1 MSGGVNGSV
10 QASAGAGPALKR
22 VLRRAAAASPFFTG
36 RRSGGAS
43 AAGGL
48 AACACGEEAN
58 VVDLTTGEVL
68 LTLPGDTELVTAVA
82 LSPDGRAAFVAS
94 RALAVRQFALPLA
107 AEARAARAAAFAKG
121 GGDGDA
127 AGAAHKAELVRSFK
141 AHPQPVATMRVDP
154 SGRCAP
160 YWRRLVLRR
169 VQGALTTHQG

>member
-68 LTLPGDTELVTAVA
+68 LTLPGDTELVTATRGYKTSFTSHGVQAVA
-82 LSPDGRAAFVAS
+82 PATLDEPAA
-94 RALAVRQFALPLA
+94 LI
-107 AEARAARAAAFAKG
+107 
-121 GGDGDA
+121 
-127 AGAAHKAELVRSFK
+127 
-141 AHPQPVATMRVDP
+141 
-154 SGRCAP
+154 
-160 YWRRLVLRR
+160 
-169 VQGALTTHQG
+169 